1 LLIKEQNDE
10 VCDARNDAQGTE
22 ADKTNGILLSLFFLW
37 ARIQKIKT
45 THMRYCK
52 LVLFFLF
59 ITLTTSAQK
68 LMGFT
73 DATAVKQVDWE
84 KQFDAQL
91 SAKNQDTWMQF
102 LTSHPH
108 HVGSPQDKLNA
119 EYMANLFKSWG
130 FQTELATYDV
140 LFPTPK
146 TRLLELLGSKPFKAK
161 LEESTLKEDKTSGQK
176 AEQLPSYNAYSADG
190 DVTAELVFV
199 NRGIPADYDE
209 LERMGV
215 SVKGKIVIAKYGG
228 SWRGIKPKVAAEH
241 GAIGCIIYSDP
252 EDDGYAQ
259 GDVYPEGAFRPKDGV
274 QRGSVMDMPVY
285 PGDPLTPGVGA
296 TKDAKRLNRNEAIT
310 LMKIPVLPISYEDAL
325 PLLQSLK
332 GPVVPAAWRGAL
344 PITYHAGPSL
354 EKVHLKLQFNWDI
367 KTLYNV
373 IAKLP
378 GSELPDEWIIRGNH
392 HDGWVNGAADPISGM
407 VAEMDEARAI
417 GELVKKGFKLKRT
430 LVYCAWDGEEQGLLG
445 STEWAEDHQEE
456 LRKKAVAY
464 INTDGNSRGFI
475 GAAGSH
481 TLEPF
486 FNEIINDVTD
496 PQTGVTIKER
506 KYAAAFVNADKTGRT
521 KLMGNKNMKL
531 GALGAGSDW
540 SGFLQFLGIASLN
553 IGFGGEGSGGEYH
566 SIYDSYDHFIKFK
579 DPGFQYGLALSKT
592 AGRVMLRMANA
603 EVLPLDVNSL
613 YKTVNEYVTELKTL
627 LETARIETEQENKMI
642 SDKLYDLAKD
652 PKKGIQTPKV
662 KEAVPFLNFSG
673 LENAMM
679 QLKTSTEEFQKL
691 YGNSTQLSADKQKE
705 LNGILFKVERS
716 LINEKG
722 LPRRSWYKHQIYAP
736 GYYTGYGVKTLP
748 GIREAI
754 EERSWK
760 EAQENIEI
768 VSRTMEAYTSQVQ
781 QAINLLIKKP
791 F

>member
-1 LLIKEQNDE
+1 MRYFKLGFLL
-10 VCDARNDAQGTE
+10 
-22 ADKTNGILLSLFFLW
+22 LLS
-37 ARIQKIKT
+37 AT
-45 THMRYCK
+45 T
-52 LVLFFLF
+52 
-59 ITLTTSAQK
+59 INAQK

-73 DATAVKQVDWE
+73 DASAAKQVEWE

-108 HVGSPQDKLNA
+108 HVGSAQGKLNA
-119 EYMANLFKSWG
+119 EYMAGLFRSWG
-130 FQTELATYDV
+130 FQTEIAEYNV

-146 TRLLELLGSKPFKAK
+146 IRVVELLGAKPYKAK

-176 AEQLPSYNAYSADG
+176 TEQLPSYHAYSADG

-209 LERMGV
+209 LEKMGI

-252 EDDGYAQ
+252 EDDGYVQ
-259 GDVYPEGAFRPKDGV
+259 GDVYPEGAFRPRDGV

-285 PGDPLTPGVGA
+285 PGDPLTPGIA
-296 TKDAKRLNRNEAIT
+296 STKDAKRLNRNEAVTI
-310 LMKIPVLPISYEDAL
+310 MKIPVLPISHEDAL
-325 PLLQSLK
+325 PLLQSLG
-332 GPVVPAAWRGAL
+332 GPVVPATWRGGL
-344 PITYHAGPSL
+344 PITYHAGPSK
-354 EKVHLKLQFNWDI
+354 EKLHLKLQFNWDI

-378 GSELPDEWIIRGNH
+378 GTEFPDEWIIRGNH

-407 VAEMDEARAI
+407 VAELDEARSIA
-417 GELVKKGFKLKRT
+417 ELVKKGFKLKRT
-430 LVYCAWDGEEQGLLG
+430 IVYCAWDGEEQGLLG

-456 LRKKAVAY
+456 LKKKAVAY
-464 INTDGNSRGFI
+464 VNTDGNSRGFI
-475 GAAGSH
+475 GVAGSH

-486 FNEIINDVTD
+486 FNEIANDVTD
-496 PQTGVTIKER
+496 PQTGVSIKER
-506 KYAAAFVNADKTGRT
+506 RYANAMVVADKAARA
-521 KLMGNKNMKL
+521 KLIGNKNIKL

-540 SGFLQFLGIASLN
+540 SGFLQFLGIASINL
-553 IGFGGEGSGGEYH
+553 GFGGEGQGGEYH
-566 SIYDSYDHFIKFK
+566 SIYDSYDHFTKFK
-579 DPGFQYGLALSKT
+579 DPGFQYGVTLSKT

-603 EVLPLDVNSL
+603 EVLPIDVNSF

-627 LETARIETEQENKMI
+627 LDNTRSETEQENKMI
-642 SDKLYDLAKD
+642 ADKLYDLAKD
-652 PKKGIQTPKV
+652 PKKGFQSPKPKDV
-662 KEAVPFLNFSG
+662 VPFLNFSG
-673 LENAMM
+673 LENSMM
-679 QLKTSTEEFQKL
+679 QLKNSTEELQKL
-691 YGNSTQLSADKQKE
+691 YGSGTQLSAEKQKE
-705 LNGILFKVERS
+705 LNAILFKVERS

-722 LPRRSWYKHQIYAP
+722 LPRRSWYKHQVYAP

-754 EERSWK
+754 EQRNWK
-760 EAQENIEI
+760 EAQENIEV
-768 VSRTMEAYTSQVQ
+768 VSKTMDAYTSQVQ
-781 QAINLLIKKP
+781 QAVNIVTKKA